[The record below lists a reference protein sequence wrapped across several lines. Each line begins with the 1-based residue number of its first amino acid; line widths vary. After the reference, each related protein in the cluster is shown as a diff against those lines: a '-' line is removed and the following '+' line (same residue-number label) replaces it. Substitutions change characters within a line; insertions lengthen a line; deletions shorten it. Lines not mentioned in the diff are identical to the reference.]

1 MWSGSVE
8 NTRYFEIRDRFVT
21 INRHDGWC
29 KKKKKIKIEK
39 QNKKSWSELSLGR
52 ACSTEY
58 SFCKWEDK
66 GSSESAVCPRK
77 LSCPEKSSG
86 DYPRNR
92 KLTQN
97 NGGQIAQIVDCH
109 DLLWSH
115 GSVRKTEGASTG
127 WGLRDSL
134 QTAWKN
140 FKERIMLRN
149 ISCKDGLDKGQKWY
163 GPNRSRRY

>member
-1 MWSGSVE
+1 MCSGSVE
-8 NTRYFEIRDRFVT
+8 NMRYFEIRDRFVT

-29 KKKKKIKIEK
+29 QKKKNLIEE

-58 SFCKWEDK
+58 SFCKWKDK

-77 LSCPEKSSG
+77 LSHVLRNHQEIIQETANLSSTMEG
-86 DYPRNR
+86 
-92 KLTQN
+92 KLHR
-97 NGGQIAQIVDCH
+97 VDCH

-115 GSVRKTEGASTG
+115 GSVRKTKGASTG

-140 FKERIMLRN
+140 FKERITLTN
-149 ISCKDGLDKGQKWY
+149 
-163 GPNRSRRY
+163 